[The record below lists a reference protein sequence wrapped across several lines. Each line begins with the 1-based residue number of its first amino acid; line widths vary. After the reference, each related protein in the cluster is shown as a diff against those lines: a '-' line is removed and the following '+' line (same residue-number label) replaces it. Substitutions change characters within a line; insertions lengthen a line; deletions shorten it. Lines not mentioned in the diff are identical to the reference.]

1 MRRPRPFSGRP
12 GMSEEFLNA
21 IAPFLG
27 AYLVAVGLMV
37 GSFINLAADRVPR
50 GESVIHPR
58 SHCRACGRRL
68 NAIDLLPVLGYAL
81 RGGRCA
87 TCKTPIGVTAPLVE
101 VVSGGVVLIALVWL
115 GLWPGAVV
123 GLAVVVAW
131 AGAVIG
137 LAIRHRE
144 DAESAG

>member
-1 MRRPRPFSGRP
+1 
-12 GMSEEFLNA
+12 MSEELLKA

-27 AYLVAVGLMV
+27 VYLVLVGLMM
-37 GSFINLAADRVPR
+37 GSFINLAADRIPR

-68 NAIDLLPVLGYAL
+68 NTIDLLPVLGYAI

-101 VVSGGVVLIALVWL
+101 VVSGGVVLIAMVWL

-123 GLAVVVAW
+123 GLALATLW
-131 AGAVIG
+131 GGAVIG
-137 LAIRHRE
+137 LAIRRRVN
-144 DAESAG
+144 AESAG